1 MQFAIVIKLLWVS
14 TVCYTFPYQLHS
26 KCKIFWKMLV
36 KRNRVL
42 ESDHEIERQIQ
53 TNSGLTTDNLN
64 LVHL

>member
-1 MQFAIVIKLLWVS
+1 
-14 TVCYTFPYQLHS
+14 
-26 KCKIFWKMLV
+26 MLV